1 MNPVFEDVFLGP
13 LASPSFSEGLR
24 FRWEDS
30 RRRVR
35 VVFGGII
42 VADSTHVM
50 LLHEFGR
57 FPVLYFPK
65 DVDASTCNEIVLQ
78 LTE

>member
-13 LASPSFSEGLR
+13 LASPSFSQELR

-35 VVFGGII
+35 VVFGGIT

-57 FPVLYFPK
+57 LPVPSCFHGRGLWKPGARWQIY
-65 DVDASTCNEIVLQ
+65 
-78 LTE
+78 

>member
-42 VADSTHVM
+42 VADTLRSPSER
-50 LLHEFGR
+50 L
-57 FPVLYFPK
+57 
-65 DVDASTCNEIVLQ
+65 
-78 LTE
+78 